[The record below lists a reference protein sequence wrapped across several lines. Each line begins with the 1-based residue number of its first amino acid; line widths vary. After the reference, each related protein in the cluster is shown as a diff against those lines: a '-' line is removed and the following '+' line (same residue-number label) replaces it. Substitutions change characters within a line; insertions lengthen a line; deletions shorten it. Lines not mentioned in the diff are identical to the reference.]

1 MTEQQPKLP
10 WWVAA
15 RSLRSALTVAIG
27 YSVLFVLFVVIAV
40 GGGSFWNVLLGILAA
55 LLAALEWMTVA
66 YFRKRRS

>member
-15 RSLRSALTVAIG
+15 RSLRSALIVAIG
-27 YSVLFVLFVVIAV
+27 YSVLCVLFVAIAV
-40 GGGSFWNVLLGILAA
+40 GGGTFWNVLLGIVAA
-55 LLAALEWMTVA
+55 LLAVLEWITVA